1 MYVND
6 IKSHAKKFKSQIKY
20 LIKKNIYKPRNKKKE
35 GRGGGGEGGGK
46 KVECDSA
53 LEKFRGIKKIKLG
66 RSETLFGKRNGKKVK
81 YTNSENEFRLTVS
94 QGSME

>member
-20 LIKKNIYKPRNKKKE
+20 LIKKYIYKPRNKKKRGEEE
-35 GRGGGGEGGGK
+35 GGGGK